1 MNGGNNN
8 KFKSQG
14 FTLVE
19 MLVTVTVFSLIVG
32 TSTGIFVSAIKI
44 QRYNLA
50 TQELLNQTSY
60 ALEYMDR
67 FLRMAR
73 KDMTGTCLT
82 TAGAGA
88 NYENPS
94 GNATIQ
100 FLNYNGV
107 CQKFYLGGSKL
118 MVDLDVSDS
127 FAGEFDLTS
136 GKFNVTSLKFQ
147 IAGEQQTDIYQPRV
161 TIFMTIES
169 NSPIQPKPK
178 LTVQTTISQRA
189 LDLEE

>member
-82 TAGAGA
+82 IVGA

-94 GNATIQ
+94 SSSIQ

-161 TIFMTIES
+161 TIFMTIEAVS
-169 NSPIQPKPK
+169 SSQPKPK